1 VIPLQSRELHDH
13 LRKTPTDLPIAPR
26 IIYVSSARAD
36 PRFLPPNP
44 AEDPQLV
51 DTLESYDASKY
62 VAELVTSDLDR
73 EFAEEKDGQV
83 VRCLRV
89 DPGVVYTGMFKPFL
103 PLLLEWCMVLTFY
116 VVSLIHSFKKSNR

>member
-1 VIPLQSRELHDH
+1 M
-13 LRKTPTDLPIAPR
+13 
-26 IIYVSSARAD
+26 
-36 PRFLPPNP
+36 PPNP
-44 AEDPQLV
+44 VADPQLV

-62 VAELVTSDLDR
+62 VSELVTSDLDR
-73 EFAEEKDGQV
+73 EFAEKKDEGQV

-116 VVSLIHSFKKSNR
+116 MVSSTLLVSAR